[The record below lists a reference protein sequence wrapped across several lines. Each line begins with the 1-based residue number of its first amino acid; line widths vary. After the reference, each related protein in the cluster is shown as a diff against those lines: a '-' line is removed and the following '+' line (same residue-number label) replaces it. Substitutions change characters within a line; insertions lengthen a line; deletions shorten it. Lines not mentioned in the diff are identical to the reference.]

1 MEPEIERFTVESIRK
16 KTRLDVY
23 LSAQISEITRGAAQ
37 RLISNGSVL
46 VNGQAVKPAFAI
58 SKGDEITI
66 DWPEPERAEALPEPI
81 PLHILFEDA
90 DLLVVNK
97 PPGLV
102 IHPAA
107 GHATGTLV
115 NGLLYH
121 CGTELSG
128 VGGVARPGIVH
139 RLDKDTSGLLVV
151 AKKEKFRLYFIDL
164 LQSRKVKKNY
174 RALVI
179 GTLRGNLEIDIPIGR
194 DKNNRTKMTCREDG
208 KEAITHVK
216 SIDSYGGYSL
226 LDVEIE
232 TGRTHQI
239 RTHLAH
245 KKLPIIGDKTY
256 NTRKIIAKDTP
267 DELKDFIRS
276 FPRQALHA
284 HKIGFKLPE
293 SENYVEFESKIPKDF
308 KELIITLEKF
318 NIS

>member
-1 MEPEIERFTVESIRK
+1 MSTTKKVSKDLINLRLDKASSVLFKEFSRTKLKEWILSGNILLNGEIASPREKVNLDDEIEVNPVNEASTEWSPENIEFGVLHET
-16 KTRLDVY
+16 DDF
-23 LSAQISEITRGAAQ
+23 
-37 RLISNGSVL
+37 LIVDKP
-46 VNGQAVKPAFAI
+46 VN
-58 SKGDEITI
+58 
-66 DWPEPERAEALPEPI
+66 
-81 PLHILFEDA
+81 
-90 DLLVVNK
+90 
-97 PPGLV
+97 LV
-102 IHPAA
+102 IHPGA
-107 GHATGTLV
+107 GISSGTLA
-115 NGLLYH
+115 NGLLYKFPKL
-121 CGTELSG
+121 EEIPR
-128 VGGVARPGIVH
+128 AGIVH

-151 AKKEKFRLYFIDL
+151 AKNEKFRLYFIDL

-208 KEAITHVK
+208 KEAITFVK
-216 SIDSYGGYSL
+216 SVDSYGGYSL

-284 HKIGFKLPE
+284 HKIGFKLQD
-293 SENYVEFESKIPKDF
+293 SEDCVVFESKIPKDL
-308 KELIITLEKF
+308 KELITTLERF

>member
-1 MEPEIERFTVESIRK
+1 MSITKKVSNDLINLRLDKASSVLFKEFSRTKLKEWILSGNILLNGEIASPREKVNLDDEIEVNPVNEASTEWSPENIEF
-16 KTRLDVY
+16 
-23 LSAQISEITRGAAQ
+23 
-37 RLISNGSVL
+37 SVL
-46 VNGQAVKPAFAI
+46 HETDDFLIVDKPVN
-58 SKGDEITI
+58 
-66 DWPEPERAEALPEPI
+66 
-81 PLHILFEDA
+81 
-90 DLLVVNK
+90 
-97 PPGLV
+97 LV
-102 IHPAA
+102 IHPGA
-107 GHATGTLV
+107 GISSGTLA
-115 NGLLYH
+115 NGLLYKFPKL
-121 CGTELSG
+121 EEIPR
-128 VGGVARPGIVH
+128 AGIVH

-151 AKKEKFRLYFIDL
+151 AKNEKFRLYFIKL
-164 LQSRKVKKNY
+164 LQSRKVIKNY

-194 DKNNRTKMTCREDG
+194 DKNNRTKMTCRDDG
-208 KEAITHVK
+208 KAAITHVK

-267 DELKDFIRS
+267 EELKDFIRS

-284 HKIGFKLPE
+284 HKIGFKLQD
-293 SENYVEFESKIPKDF
+293 SEDCVVFESKIPKDL
-308 KELIITLEKF
+308 KELITTLERF

>member
-1 MEPEIERFTVESIRK
+1 MATTKRVSKDLINLRLDKATSVLFEEFSRTKLKEWILNGNILLNGEIASPREKVNLDDEIEVNPVNEVSTEWYPENVNF
-16 KTRLDVY
+16 
-23 LSAQISEITRGAAQ
+23 
-37 RLISNGSVL
+37 SVL
-46 VNGQAVKPAFAI
+46 HETDDFLIVDKPI
-58 SKGDEITI
+58 
-66 DWPEPERAEALPEPI
+66 
-81 PLHILFEDA
+81 
-90 DLLVVNK
+90 N
-97 PPGLV
+97 LV
-102 IHPAA
+102 IHPGA
-107 GHATGTLV
+107 GVSKGTLA
-115 NGLLYH
+115 NGLLFKFPKLE
-121 CGTELSG
+121 ELPR
-128 VGGVARPGIVH
+128 AGIVH

-151 AKKEKFRLYFIDL
+151 AKNEKFRLYFIDL

-179 GTLRGNLEIDIPIGR
+179 GTLRGNLKIDVPIGR

-216 SIDSYGGYSL
+216 SVESYGGYSL

-267 DELKDFIRS
+267 DELKNLIRS

-284 HKIGFKLPE
+284 YKIGFKLPGTE
-293 SENYVEFESKIPKDF
+293 EDVVFESKIPKDF
-308 KELIITLEKF
+308 KELITTLEKF

>member
-1 MEPEIERFTVESIRK
+1 MSTTK
-16 KTRLDVY
+16 KVSKDLINLRLDK
-23 LSAQISEITRGAAQ
+23 AA
-37 RLISNGSVL
+37 S
-46 VNGQAVKPAFAI
+46 
-58 SKGDEITI
+58 
-66 DWPEPERAEALPEPI
+66 
-81 PLHILFEDA
+81 ILFEEFSRTKLKEWILRGNI
-90 DLLVVNK
+90 LLNGEIASPKEKVNLDDEIEVNPISEVSTEWSPENIEFGVLHETNDFLIVDK
-97 PPGLV
+97 PVNLV
-102 IHPAA
+102 IHPGA
-107 GHATGTLV
+107 GVSSGTLA
-115 NGLLYH
+115 NGLLYKFPQL
-121 CGTELSG
+121 EEIPR
-128 VGGVARPGIVH
+128 AGIVH

-151 AKKEKFRLYFIDL
+151 AKNERFRLYFIDL

-179 GTLRGNLEIDIPIGR
+179 GTLRGNLEINVPIGR
-194 DKNNRTKMTCREDG
+194 DKNNRIKMICREDG

-239 RTHLAH
+239 RAHLAH

-276 FPRQALHA
+276 FPRQALHS
-284 HKIGFKLPE
+284 HKIGFKLPD
-293 SENYVEFESKIPKDF
+293 SEDCVVFESKIPKDL
-308 KELIITLEKF
+308 KELITTLERF